1 MKILAYGIT
10 DVGRIREIN
19 EDSFCVEGFKDG
31 QPLGYAL
38 LADGMGG
45 HNAGEVASSTAVEV
59 VKGELEKTIDVK
71 EHDKIVYNIMSSI
84 DYANTKVYDLS
95 KHDISKAG
103 MGSTFVAAY
112 VVDDKLYV
120 ANIGDSRAYLITKDE
135 TIQITVDHSVV
146 QELVERGSITIEE
159 AAVHPDKNIIT
170 RALGTEKF
178 VDADFFEYSL
188 KVGDYILLCSDG
200 LSEMVESS
208 LFSETLEK
216 TEEIEDAAKE
226 LVRVANE
233 NGGRDNITI
242 IILKCVE

>member
-1 MKILAYGIT
+1 MKSFYLT
-10 DVGRIREIN
+10 DAGKVRSHN
-19 EDSFCVEGFKDG
+19 EDSVIIVRNQNDD
-31 QPLGYAL
+31 YL
-38 LADGMGG
+38 LAVADGMGG

-59 VKGELEKTIDVK
+59 VKGELEKTIDVR

-95 KHDISKAG
+95 RQDISKAG

-112 VVDDKLYV
+112 VVDDKIYV

>member
-1 MKILAYGIT
+1 MKSFYLT
-10 DVGRIREIN
+10 DAGKVRSHN
-19 EDSFCVEGFKDG
+19 EDSVIIVRNQNDD
-31 QPLGYAL
+31 YL
-38 LADGMGG
+38 LAVADGMGG

-95 KHDISKAG
+95 RQDISKAG

-112 VVDDKLYV
+112 VVDDKIYV